1 MIWKKKII
9 IFYKDIYRAQLLK
22 IFNFLINDFEYI
34 NVSIDFGVKKSS
46 KIFLPDNQR
55 SIKLYSS
62 DENILFFQG
71 KYKQNIMIIPN
82 VRFEA

>member
-1 MIWKKKII
+1 M
-9 IFYKDIYRAQLLK
+9 
-22 IFNFLINDFEYI
+22 E
-34 NVSIDFGVKKSS
+34 VKKSS
-46 KIFLPDNQR
+46 KIFLPNNQR

-62 DENILFFQG
+62 NENILFFQG

>member
-1 MIWKKKII
+1 M
-9 IFYKDIYRAQLLK
+9 
-22 IFNFLINDFEYI
+22 E
-34 NVSIDFGVKKSS
+34 VKKSS
-46 KIFLPDNQR
+46 KIFLPEIDNQR